1 MYFHYNTY
9 FQEIYAILKSML
21 TKGKIQ
27 ALKSYADKK
36 ERNKKNIFLVEGE
49 KSVAELLI
57 SDMIINELFITQE
70 FSVKYANELKE
81 CGKRHA
87 LIEKWLK
94 PQLVEAGEINKIS
107 TMESL
112 KSETTAV
119 AIVSQLEK
127 LDLSVDD
134 ISHLLETEKVLMLDD
149 IRDPGNMGTII
160 RLADWYGIKTIIAS
174 VGTVDIYNPKTISAS
189 MGSFSRVKVVYRDVN
204 EILNIINKNRI
215 NVNIIASTLN
225 GQNANDFKWP
235 KSGALIIGNESN
247 GINEIALNKID
258 NKITLPSL
266 GKAESLN
273 ASVACGIL
281 LDRWTR

>member
-1 MYFHYNTY
+1 
-9 FQEIYAILKSML
+9 ML

-27 ALKSYADKK
+27 ALQAFTDKK

-49 KSVAELLI
+49 KSVAELLL
-57 SDMIINELFITQE
+57 SDMVIVELFITQE
-70 FSVKYANELKE
+70 FSQKYADQLKE

-87 LIEKWLK
+87 AIEKWLK
-94 PQLVEAGEINKIS
+94 PQSVEAGEINKIS

-112 KSETTAV
+112 KSECTAIAV
-119 AIVSQLEK
+119 VNQLK
-127 LDLSVDD
+127 KIDLSVDD
-134 ISHLLETEKVLMLDD
+134 IAHLLQTEKVLMLDD

-160 RLADWYGIKTIIAS
+160 RLADWYGIKNIIAS

-189 MGSFSRVKVVYRDVN
+189 MGSFSRVQVTYRDVN
-204 EILNIINKNRI
+204 EILNILNKNRI
-215 NVNIIASTLN
+215 DVNIIASTLG

-235 KSGALIIGNESN
+235 KAGALVIGNESN
-247 GINEIALNKID
+247 GVNEIALNKIET
-258 NKITLPSL
+258 KITLPSF

-281 LDRWTR
+281 LDRWVR

>member
-1 MYFHYNTY
+1 
-9 FQEIYAILKSML
+9 ML

-57 SDMIINELFITQE
+57 SDMTINELFITQE
-70 FSVKYANELKE
+70 FFVKYANELKE

-87 LIEKWLK
+87 SIEKWLK

-134 ISHLLETEKVLMLDD
+134 IAELLETEKV
-149 IRDPGNMGTII
+149 
-160 RLADWYGIKTIIAS
+160 
-174 VGTVDIYNPKTISAS
+174 
-189 MGSFSRVKVVYRDVN
+189 
-204 EILNIINKNRI
+204 
-215 NVNIIASTLN
+215 
-225 GQNANDFKWP
+225 
-235 KSGALIIGNESN
+235 
-247 GINEIALNKID
+247 
-258 NKITLPSL
+258 ITLYQKYCY
-266 GKAESLN
+266 GKLN
-273 ASVACGIL
+273 SNK
-281 LDRWTR
+281 RK

>member
-1 MYFHYNTY
+1 
-9 FQEIYAILKSML
+9 ML

-57 SDMIINELFITQE
+57 SDMTINELFITQD

-112 KSETTAV
+112 KSETTAI
-119 AIVSQLEK
+119 AIVNQLEK
-127 LDLSVDD
+127 IDLSVDD
-134 ISHLLETEKVLMLDD
+134 IADLLQTEKVIMLDD

-215 NVNIIASTLN
+215 NVNIIASTLD

-235 KSGALIIGNESN
+235 KAGALVIGNESN
-247 GINEIALNKID
+247 GINEIAMNKIET
-258 NKITLPSL
+258 KITLPSL

-273 ASVACGIL
+273 ASIAAGIL